1 MHFQPPFLPTPLQR
15 KIESYEENTKGAMSG
30 IRASIKPAF
39 LRQYDTTACH
49 REAGSYQMTMSRI
62 ITF

>member
-30 IRASIKPAF
+30 IQASINP
-39 LRQYDTTACH
+39 LSY
-49 REAGSYQMTMSRI
+49 GSMTLQLATGRLAL
-62 ITF
+62 TK